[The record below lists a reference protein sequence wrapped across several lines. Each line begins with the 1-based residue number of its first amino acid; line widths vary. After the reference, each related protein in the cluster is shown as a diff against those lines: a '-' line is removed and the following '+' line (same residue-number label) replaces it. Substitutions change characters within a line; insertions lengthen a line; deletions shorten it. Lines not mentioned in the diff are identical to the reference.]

1 MADSPKDNE
10 DKLDLILTA
19 WKAQAADKS
28 FGGMTVTQ
36 FETEITPSKTIRTQL
51 AAVEIQRAQLTNARA
66 DADSHSLGKAQMV
79 VAGVIGDPNFGPNS
93 SLYEA
98 MGYTRK
104 SERKSGL
111 TRKGGGGA
119 PPPTA

>member
-1 MADSPKDNE
+1 
-10 DKLDLILTA
+10 
-19 WKAQAADKS
+19 
-28 FGGMTVTQ
+28 MTVTQ

-51 AAVEIQRAQLTNARA
+51 AAVDIQRAQLTNARA
-66 DADSHSLGKAQMV
+66 DADNHSLDKAQMV
-79 VAGVIGDPNFGPNS
+79 VAGVLGDPNFGPDS